1 MMRQLAA
8 RWNALVLLLAIATM
22 LGCQGLSSS
31 NKAATTTTPPP
42 NNTKPGLL
50 AISPTSISFGIVKVG
65 NNQNQP
71 ATMTNSGGSTLT
83 VTKVTP
89 SGTGFSVSGLTLPLT
104 LASGQS
110 QG

>member
-22 LGCQGLSSS
+22 LGCQGLTSS
-31 NKAATTTTPPP
+31 NKAATTTTKP

-89 SGTGFSVSGLTLPLT
+89 SGAGFSVSGLSLPVT
-104 LASGQS
+104 LASGQ
-110 QG
+110 